1 MSIGQILLSL
11 NLNDKEFKSSMNRAV
26 NQFTKTVN
34 TMKNLLIAAK
44 LGSFLFSGA
53 AQQAQEELKQVQTA
67 LSAMAEGFSADM
79 IRSLQPI
86 IEQIDYLG
94 VSADQAS
101 DILYKF
107 ILTGRTMGLQQ
118 MGIYLD
124 KDTQSMLAAAD
135 AATRYQ
141 WAIENIPGKIQDVQN
156 ALSPTTQAFFEFKK
170 KADDVKK
177 ALGTAFTGVLLSIVN
192 AFGGVTNAMKVA
204 IIAFTAYK
212 TAMILGNV
220 GIGISK
226 AIAMGSV
233 FSAPIAIGMG
243 VAALGAISAL
253 IGGASIAVN
262 ALNNIP
268 DPNSNTST
276 FNPSQTTSTSQKETV
291 IIVKDKF
298 GETSKLV
305 SESSGGGSSSIQTN
319 YGSKGL

>member
-79 IRSLQPI
+79 IKNLQPI

-233 FSAPIAIGMG
+233 FSTPIAIGLG

-268 DPNSNTST
+268 DPNVNTST
-276 FNPSQTTSTSQKETV
+276 FNPSQNTSIPQKETV

-298 GETSKLV
+298 GETSKLM